1 VDESGR
7 TLEDIVAGAKRV
19 GDIISEIAA
28 AGAEQ
33 TSGITQVNLAVGQMD
48 EMTQQNA
55 ALVEEAAAASESLD
69 EQAKALQRLV
79 AFFDTGVMASA
90 PSAKAA
96 PAAPAPAASPAVSAA
111 PRPAPAAPKPAA
123 SVASAD
129 DDEWDE
135 F

>member
-1 VDESGR
+1 MLVDESGR
-7 TLEDIVAGAKRV
+7 TLEDIVSGAKRV
-19 GDIISEIAA
+19 GDIISEIAS

-33 TSGITQVNLAVGQMD
+33 TSGISQVNLAVGQMD

-69 EQAKALQRLV
+69 QQGQVLQRLV
-79 AFFDTGVMASA
+79 AFFDTGAGVSVAA
-90 PSAKAA
+90 PMAA
-96 PAAPAPAASPAVSAA
+96 PAAAPTASVVSPAPAIQSPAPAPAA
-111 PRPAPAAPKPAA
+111 
-123 SVASAD
+123 VAT